1 MNKLPEATIKK
12 QLFWTNGCFRRALLD
27 HFGHR
32 LNEKQKR
39 LSLIPL
45 KLCITETLREKIR
58 TPEVNATYMKYVL
71 QMSTKRLEIIVQAN
85 KTGQQFRS
93 GETIDRIM
101 TELMERSMNPEPK
114 ETHES

>member
-1 MNKLPEATIKK
+1 MDKLPEASVKK
-12 QLFWTNGCFRRALLD
+12 QLFWTNGCFRKALLD

-32 LNEKQKR
+32 LTDKQKR
-39 LSLIPL
+39 YNLIEL
-45 KLCITETLREKIR
+45 KRHIETKLNEKIR
-58 TPEVNATYMKYVL
+58 TPEINATYMKYVL
-71 QMSTKRLEIIVQAN
+71 QMPTKKLELIIRAN

-101 TELMERSMNPEPK
+101 TELMERSMDPEPK